1 MDETKF
7 GTSASGR
14 PMFRMRK
21 IVPPARILVSKLG
34 HIGDVLVIT
43 PFFKILKELFPQ
55 ARITALVNQGTE
67 EMVLNCPYVDRALLV
82 MREKLSPG
90 RRLTANWRLI
100 RQLRAGGFD
109 MAFELSAGDRGI
121 YLCWLSGAKIR
132 VGFASGKNKL
142 IEKLLHIKYPRYL
155 GGHEVDNFVS
165 QLQILGWSKD
175 APPLQ
180 WLPNQADTERARQ
193 ILRERNIEKFLLV
206 HPTSRWMFKA
216 WTPAKN
222 AEVINYLADS
232 GWNVVL
238 TSGPEAREMEFIRQ
252 LCAQLRPGNKVLN
265 LAGQLSLS
273 LLGAL
278 LAKATAFFGVDSAPM
293 HLAASLRIPTVVL
306 FGPSGEH
313 MWGPWRV
320 KHKVLSGD
328 CPQRPCGR
336 DGCNGSKICNAL
348 MELPVLRV
356 CRALDEI
363 LTPNSGN

>member
-1 MDETKF
+1 
-7 GTSASGR
+7 
-14 PMFRMRK
+14 MFRMRA
-21 IVPPARILVSKLG
+21 IAPPARILVSKLG
-34 HIGDVLVIT
+34 HIGDVLVTT
-43 PFFKILKELFPQ
+43 PFFKILRGLFPQ
-55 ARITALVNQGTE
+55 ARISALVNQGTE
-67 EMVLNCPYVDRALLV
+67 EMVLNCPYVDQVLLV
-82 MREKLSPG
+82 
-90 RRLTANWRLI
+90 RRDKSRLGQRLAANWRLI
-100 RQLRAGGFD
+100 GQLRAGRFD

-132 VGFASGKNKL
+132 VGFASGTNNL
-142 IEKLLHIKYPRYL
+142 IDKLLHIKYPRYL

-165 QLQILGWSKD
+165 LLRVFGWSQS

-180 WLPNQADTERARQ
+180 WRPNNADAARARQ
-193 ILRERNIEKFLLV
+193 ILRENNIEKFLLV

-222 AEVINYLADS
+222 AEVINYLDGN
-232 GWNVVL
+232 GWPVIL
-238 TSGPEAREMEFIRQ
+238 TSGPDAKELAFIRQ
-252 LCAQLRPGNKVLN
+252 LYVHLRPGSKVLN
-265 LAGQLSLS
+265 LAGQLSLG

-278 LAKATAFFGVDSAPM
+278 IARATAFFGVDSAPM
-293 HLAASLRIPTVVL
+293 HLAAALQIPSVVL

-336 DGCNGSKICNAL
+336 DGCNGSKICNTLA
-348 MELPVLRV
+348 ELPVIRV

-363 LTPNSGN
+363 LTPDSGRA